1 VQLAEQAGDNAPQ
14 RATDPTPERRRG
26 YLVRLLRLTL
36 VALLVPLIVL
46 PLLIG
51 AVPMWILV
59 HPGCGPDSATPAD
72 NGLKYQN
79 IHINGASGTTYN
91 AFFIPGTK
99 DGLIIVPPAY
109 GGGRGGMLYE
119 GALLVQGGYNVL
131 TYEAGLCMKT
141 GRHSLGYLEVEEI
154 ADVLDYLK
162 RNPDNLPFNPAR
174 IALHG
179 FSSAGAT
186 SIMAAARFPEI
197 HAVLAEGGYHNIEAY
212 LGLGNARNPLEAM
225 MIWGARTTYR
235 LAIGY
240 DASML
245 DPYSAARQIPPRP
258 IYFVYGSQEVSLAGA
273 RASLEAI
280 RTAQPGAFADLWVV
294 EGATHGSY
302 TFTAG
307 VEEYKRHVLP
317 FYDCALMNECD
328 AWRALPHN

>member
-1 VQLAEQAGDNAPQ
+1 MAERASDVAPQ
-14 RATDPTPERRRG
+14 RTTNPTPERRRG
-26 YLVRLLRLTL
+26 YVLRLLRLTL
-36 VALLVPLIVL
+36 VALIAPLIVL
-46 PLLIG
+46 PLMVG
-51 AVPMWILV
+51 AVPMWILI
-59 HPGCGPDSATPAD
+59 HPGCRPDGNTPA
-72 NGLKYQN
+72 NSGLKYQD
-79 IHINGASGTTYN
+79 IRVSGPSGTTYS

-131 TYEAGLCMKT
+131 TFEAGLCMKT

-162 RNPDNLPFNPAR
+162 RNPDKLPFNPAR

-186 SIMAAARFPEI
+186 SLMAAARFPEI
-197 HAVLAEGGYHNIEAY
+197 RAVLAEGGYHSMESY
-212 LGLGNARNPLEAM
+212 LGLSNATNVLQTM
-225 MIWGARTTYR
+225 MFWGARTAYR

-240 DASML
+240 DASVL
-245 DPYSAARQIPPRP
+245 DPYGAVRQIPPRP
-258 IYFVYGSQEVSLAGA
+258 IYFVYGSLEPSLPGA
-273 RASLEAI
+273 RASLEAV
-280 RTAQPGAFADLWVV
+280 RAVQPGAFADLWIV

-302 TFTAG
+302 TYTAG

-328 AWRALPHN
+328 AWKALPHN